1 MRPFSLMSADTVVPC
16 WEAMRD
22 RVSPDTTVCV
32 PLLEEVED
40 EDDEVESEELELF
53 ENDRF

>member
-1 MRPFSLMSADTVVPC
+1 MSADTVVPC